1 MNINSYPHGQHGN
14 PVILNEIWGTKNQ
27 ELTAI
32 RKEIWQYLLKR
43 KIATA
48 AEYLP
53 GSINVEADREFRR
66 TRDSSERK
74 LNPTIFMKLCQIRR
88 TPEMDLL
95 ASRVSHQLS
104 QYISWK
110 IDPFIQGR
118 DAFQISLAH
127 KLVYAFPPFALI
139 LRVLQR
145 VNQD

>member
-74 LNPTIFMKLCQIRR
+74 LNPTIFMKLCQIRGDGSACLEGI
-88 TPEMDLL
+88 TPIIPVHILEN
-95 ASRVSHQLS
+95 R
-104 QYISWK
+104 
-110 IDPFIQGR
+110 PFHSGQGCFS
-118 DAFQISLAH
+118 D
-127 KLVYAFPPFALI
+127 I
-139 LRVLQR
+139 LG
-145 VNQD
+145 